1 MRDIVVIGAG
11 GHSKVVISALRAS
24 GHEPIAVLDDDS
36 TKTNSQILGVP
47 VRGALNLLREIEAA
61 GVVMAIGNNRTR
73 RRIASKLDAAWI
85 TVIHPTAYV
94 DPTARVGPGTVV
106 FAGAII
112 QADTVIGAH
121 AIINTGASVD
131 HDCIIGDFTH
141 LAPGVRLA
149 GDVRVG
155 EGTLM
160 GIGSVAIPG
169 VRIGNWATIGAGAAA
184 IANIASDT
192 VASGL
197 PARPHVRNRAQGES
211 R

>member
-1 MRDIVVIGAG
+1 MKEIIVIGAG

-24 GHEPIAVLDDDS
+24 GQKPIAVLDDDPNKHGS
-36 TKTNSQILGVP
+36 LILEVP
-47 VRGALNLLREIEAA
+47 VRGARNLLREIRAD

-73 RRIASKLDAAWI
+73 KRIASELDVAWVS
-85 TVIHPTAYV
+85 VIHPSAEV
-94 DPTARVGPGTVV
+94 DPTARVGAGTVV

-112 QADTVIGAH
+112 QPDTVLGEH
-121 AIINTGASVD
+121 SIINTGASVD

-149 GDVRVG
+149 GDVHVG

-169 VRIGNWATIGAGAAA
+169 VRIGNWVTIGAGAAV
-184 IANIASDT
+184 IANIESDT

-197 PARPHVRNRAQGES
+197 PARPHIRK
-211 R
+211 

>member
-1 MRDIVVIGAG
+1 MKDIVVIGAG

-24 GHEPIAVLDDDS
+24 GHEPVAVLDDDPGKKGTS
-36 TKTNSQILGVP
+36 ILGVP
-47 VRGALNLLREIEAA
+47 IRGPLNLVGEIGAA

-73 RRIASKLDAAWI
+73 KRIASELHAAWA
-85 TVIHPTAYV
+85 TVLHPTAYV

-112 QADTVIGAH
+112 QPDTVIGAH
-121 AIINTGASVD
+121 AIINTGTSVD

-141 LAPGVRLA
+141 LAPGVHLA

-169 VRIGNWATIGAGAAA
+169 VRIGTWVTIGAGAAV
-184 IANIASDT
+184 IANIESDT

-197 PARPHVRNRAQGES
+197 PARPHVRDRAKGES
-211 R
+211 C